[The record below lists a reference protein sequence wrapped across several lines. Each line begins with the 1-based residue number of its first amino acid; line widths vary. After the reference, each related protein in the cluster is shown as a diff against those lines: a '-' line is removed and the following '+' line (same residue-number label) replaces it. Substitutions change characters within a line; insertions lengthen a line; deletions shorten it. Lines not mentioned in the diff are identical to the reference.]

1 MNIIPILIKLPLHS
15 LIYYIGIWI
24 LTNIKE
30 SRSFRLFKFSS
41 SNGDGLS
48 IMINSERTV
57 KITQSLFEESLA
69 LWMDC
74 IVLSKENEDY
84 RVFNWLQMLKRLI
97 SESLGEIMMTL
108 IVELMTFNDP
118 FMMIDS
124 VLDSFES
131 LKQHFQLLSL
141 YHTARAFT
149 IKESMI
155 RNG

>member
-1 MNIIPILIKLPLHS
+1 MPILIKLPLHS
-15 LIYYIGIWI
+15 LFYSIGIWI

-41 SNGDGLS
+41 NNGDGLS

-57 KITQSLFEESLA
+57 KITQSLIEESFA
-69 LWMDC
+69 LWMDW

-97 SESLGEIMMTL
+97 SESLGNIMMTL

-124 VLDSFES
+124 VLDSSES
-131 LKQHFQLLSL
+131 QKQHFQLLSL
-141 YHTARAFT
+141 YHTARTFT
-149 IKESMI
+149 IREPKL

>member
-15 LIYYIGIWI
+15 LIYNIGIWI